1 MARNNSSKTARTAPQ
16 AQAQGQSEAGGG
28 AGTDNAGDVIEQQ
41 VVAFAEQLGRVVGTV
56 QAKAEGWLDPKALSD
71 QVARV
76 RDSAASLLQQ
86 IGASTG
92 QKTENTEQNTAQK
105 TEKTEQK
112 TEQKTGQKADRAPA
126 GRSGPAPI
134 ATMNRG
140 GKAGGRSGGV
150 VDAPGKKH
158 RKPAP
163 NEAVHVSAADRGRVA
178 KMKAVNANRNRKR
191 GR

>member
-1 MARNNSSKTARTAPQ
+1 MARNNSSKTTRTAPQ
-16 AQAQGQSEAGGG
+16 AQGQPQTAGDAG
-28 AGTDNAGDVIEQQ
+28 AGNVGDGIEQQ

-86 IGASTG
+86 IGAP
-92 QKTENTEQNTAQK
+92 A
-105 TEKTEQK
+105 EQK
-112 TEQKTGQKADRAPA
+112 AEPATSGGSGRA
-126 GRSGPAPI
+126 SI
-134 ATMNRG
+134 ATIDRG
-140 GKAGGRSGGV
+140 RKAGGRSGGV

-158 RKPAP
+158 RKPVP
-163 NEAVHVSAADRGRVA
+163 NEPARASHAADRGRVA
-178 KMKAVNANRNRKR
+178 KMKAVNAHRKR